1 MTAKRDAAPPEED
14 RREFAEEQASLFRIT
29 LAPVIWAAHFVV
41 CYGLVAV
48 TCAKGWDIVAVRQ
61 GLIVASLG
69 ALCAIGLLGRASWR
83 QWNLAKTG
91 DRVNR
96 RGAAED
102 RHHFLG
108 HAAFLLSII
117 SAIGV
122 TFVSMPLVLIG
133 GCQ

>member
-1 MTAKRDAAPPEED
+1 MTEERTPD
-14 RREFAEEQASLFRIT
+14 RREDQKEFAEEEASLLKIT
-29 LAPVIWAAHFVV
+29 LGPLIWAAHFVV

-48 TCAKGWDIVAVRQ
+48 TCAKGWDIGAVR
-61 GLIVASLG
+61 
-69 ALCAIGLLGRASWR
+69 IGLGGLSALALAGVLWVGWAAWR
-83 QWNLAKTG
+83 QWGVTTTG

-96 RGAAED
+96 LGSAED

-117 SAIGV
+117 SLIGV
-122 TFVSMPLVLIG
+122 VFVSLPLVLIG